1 MKKKRKIILYLFVL
15 AAAAGLFAI
24 WILAGRENP
33 GLGAEDIKTQ
43 GIVRVHFLDAGQ
55 GDSILIQSEGENLLI
70 DAGTNEDEELVV
82 SYLKEQGVEY
92 LDYVIATHPHIDH
105 IGGMDA
111 VLETFPVGIFFLPE
125 EEYDTESYQ
134 DVEKA
139 LKQKEIRMRHPDFL
153 ENYEIGSARFVFI
166 TPNSRKQYED
176 PNDASLGIR
185 LTNGAHSFLLCGDRK
200 SVV

>member
-15 AAAAGLFAI
+15 AAATGLFAI

-125 EEYDTESYQ
+125 EEYDTESYP
-134 DVEKA
+134 VSYT
-139 LKQKEIRMRHPDFL
+139 H
-153 ENYEIGSARFVFI
+153 
-166 TPNSRKQYED
+166 
-176 PNDASLGIR
+176 
-185 LTNGAHSFLLCGDRK
+185 LTLPTT
-200 SVV
+200 